1 MAKDL
6 FEEFDIRLIDQIPF
20 ENEEMPS
27 LNHSVARGVYRL
39 TKVDVDDMPPDGR
52 DLNALRLRLSELFN
66 NRFQGYAQM
75 ENLCDIKRDTF
86 QKILKFKN
94 GRNVTYDL
102 LAKFCIGAQLSPQEA
117 IDLFALTGYLLNGK
131 NRADYILLCEL
142 KNKGSIEDYDSNR
155 RKYGY
160 SSIISEAD
168 NLS

>member
-6 FEEFDIRLIDQIPF
+6 FEEFDIRLINQIPF
-20 ENEEMPS
+20 ENVDTPL
-27 LNHSVARGVYRL
+27 LNHTVLRVVNRL
-39 TKVDVDDMPPDGR
+39 TAVDVDDMPPDGR
-52 DLNALRLRLSELFN
+52 DINALRLKLSELFN
-66 NRFQGYAQM
+66 NRFQSYAQL

-117 IDLFALTGYLLNGK
+117 IDLFALMGYILSRNS
-131 NRADYILLCEL
+131 RADYILLCEL
-142 KNKGSIEDYDSNR
+142 KNKGTIEDYDSSR

-160 SSIISEAD
+160 SSILSESD
-168 NLS
+168 SMS